1 MYALCVRLVQVSGNK
16 RPYGHFEPDET
27 ARLATEVEF
36 EAEEVDVGSAGYDS
50 DSKVDRSA
58 QPGYTLR
65 GFSYPASSALP
76 PKRRRESPEIVNLSD
91 SDTSSKAA
99 SVATT
104 RSGQSRRGL
113 GPAASAEDHGLGLDA
128 RRTVPDHFVH
138 RSMAAAIA
146 DKPLNQTRDG
156 LREELHPAHPFIAKR
171 QVRRSECSM

>member
-1 MYALCVRLVQVSGNK
+1 MYAFCVRLVQVSGNK
-16 RPYGHFEPDET
+16 RPYGHFEQDET

-36 EAEEVDVGSAGYDS
+36 EAEELDGDSVAYDS

-76 PKRRRESPEIVNLSD
+76 PKRRRESPEVVNLSD
-91 SDTSSKAA
+91 SDTSSIAA

-128 RRTVPDHFVH
+128 RRTDHFVL
-138 RSMAAAIA
+138 RSMAAAVA
-146 DKPLNQTRDG
+146 DKPPKQTRDG
-156 LREELHPAHPFIAKR
+156 LRVELHPPNPMIAKR